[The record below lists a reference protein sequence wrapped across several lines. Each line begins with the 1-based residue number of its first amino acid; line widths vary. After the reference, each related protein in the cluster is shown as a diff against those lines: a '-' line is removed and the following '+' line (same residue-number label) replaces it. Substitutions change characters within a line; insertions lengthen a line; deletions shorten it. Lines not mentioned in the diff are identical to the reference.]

1 MLSLGAYK
9 RLLKEEAMLE
19 KSADDEGKLFKAYPS
34 VHNGEKIYNVWDIYF
49 TLGGDSL
56 YSGSIVKAHMKF
68 PDCYPLQPPKV
79 TFVSEMFHP
88 NIYENGQMCIS
99 ILEEDVPDPTGYG
112 DSKDKWA
119 PVQNIRTIL
128 LSIVIILNEPNRS
141 SPANVEASVMSR
153 DHPEDYAKKVI
164 KTAREE
170 HQKLLSTDKRAKEIS
185 LSMEEYDQTNN
196 E

>member
-1 MLSLGAYK
+1 MLSPGAYK
-9 RLLKEEAMLE
+9 RLLKEEEMLE

-34 VHNGEKIYNVWDIYF
+34 VHKREKNYKAWDIYF

-56 YSGSIVKAHMKF
+56 YSGRIVKAQMEF
-68 PDCYPLQPPKV
+68 PDCYPLQPPKL
-79 TFVSEMFHP
+79 TFVSRMFHP

-99 ILEEDVPDPTGYG
+99 ILEEDIPDPTGYG

-153 DHPEDYAKKVI
+153 DHPDDYAKKVI
-164 KTAREE
+164 KIAREE
-170 HQKLLSTDKRAKEIS
+170 HQKLLISDQRAKEIS
-185 LSMEEYDQTNN
+185 LKMEVDDQD
-196 E
+196 EQ